1 MASPKQVYDELTA
14 QGASSVQALGIMAN
28 IINESGFNPEAVGD
42 QGTSFGIVQQ
52 HGSQYAGLV
61 TGNEAADLKAQVR
74 VIAQNGGFRAAS
86 GSTPAEAAGNFAANY
101 ERCVGCQPGGAQYNS
116 RVANA
121 ATVAGWASSG
131 KWPASAG
138 SATQQAQLTA
148 AQQQSAAQQAQQLG
162 STCIIGFG
170 GVPGTSWIND
180 IFGSGGNVGQFCLFS
195 KSEAR
200 AVVGGLVMVASGSVA
215 LIGVLILAA
224 YGLKKTG
231 ALEGAAKAASV
242 LPAGRGVAA
251 GLSRVSVA
259 AG

>member
-121 ATVAGWASSG
+121 ATVTGWASSG

-138 SATQQAQLTA
+138 SAQA
-148 AQQQSAAQQAQQLG
+148 AQTTAAQQAQQLG

-200 AVVGGLVMVASGSVA
+200 AVVGGLIMVASGSVA
-215 LIGVLILAA
+215 LVGVLILAA

-231 ALEGAAKAASV
+231 ALEGAAKVASV
-242 LPAGRGVAA
+242 VPAGRGVAA
-251 GLSRVSVA
+251 GLSRVSAA